1 MPMNKTTARTP
12 KPKTLFPQTTSAA
25 VMELDEP
32 EMRSL
37 WLANGEN
44 LSAHVTKVESDGLRI
59 TNADKE
65 SAFIRAPDLS
75 TADRVRYGFGTRK
88 EESWVQKMEANLA
101 KLTASKTAMAS

>member
-1 MPMNKTTARTP
+1 MNKNPTPTP
-12 KPKTLFPQTTSAA
+12 KTKNFFSAAAPEA

-37 WLANGEN
+37 WLANGES
-44 LSAHVTKVESDGLRI
+44 LSAHVTKVENDGLRI
-59 TNADKE
+59 TNAEKE
-65 SAFIRAPDLS
+65 TSFISAPDLS

-101 KLTASKTAMAS
+101 KLAGSKAALVA